1 MRIGGFDTNR
11 SSKSCLVFLVA
22 VILSVTV
29 MVFVPSEESDAEGTI
44 ITDSLIKNG
53 EVYELNT
60 GNYTLAGNENI
71 DKSFYCKGN
80 VTIDLSGSVLD
91 LGSDRITVSPNAV
104 LTIRDSASGGVIKST
119 SGQLLWLK
127 GSLILES
134 GSVETTSYGAVRVD
148 STGSFTMNGGKVV
161 GDPALQS
168 VGGNATIYGGEL
180 YSNGQNESIIAYT
193 KLVIGTSG
201 SESGPIVQSINM
213 YGNAIDFH
221 SGFIGEVSGKLGIGS
236 TFDGYFGSNITNNLP
251 VGMMCIPDGDRY
263 KVDVLTEDKVVAV
276 IGDMQYG
283 SLQVAV
289 SSMKDGDTLTVLRD
303 YVGDAALFFEIS
315 YGTIDLGNYTIRNTK
330 VGSVGIQIKSP
341 SDGSAGTI
349 AIKGTGTIEA
359 PTPIMIGSG
368 NSANCITFLLDE
380 DVVLIPTQGSGS
392 INLGMSVRI
401 PYSETQTNQLINGYF
416 MGVQSGTRYAYS
428 TAASAL
434 ADDDDNTVELYGNY
448 EGNLAVA
455 KEGAS
460 YTIDLRGYTVD
471 GDVVMNADNSELCV
485 VNGRVNGSAL
495 VALSY
500 MGPDYI
506 NVSNCSLE
514 LNDVHIN
521 SNGDCGIVTHGL
533 SDNINITVNGGSI
546 IVPNGLGIYHPS
558 TGNVVLDGVKIKAQ
572 TGIELRKGCL
582 EVGGDTEIVASN
594 TYNAGSTPEGGGS
607 TTLGA
612 AIAIVP
618 YTASIKAVISGG
630 TFIGA
635 VAVSQTNPDSVQ
647 NVHYDITITGGTF
660 ETNDESSDAQ
670 VVVATEA
677 KSFIS
682 GGRFNKALASDAIS
696 GDLVQKEDGFVTDSE
711 AVVVAHI
718 GDTQYYSLGDAVAY
732 AKGGDTIVL
741 CDNVSLTSTLTVSKG
756 ITLDLNGFTIT
767 MSLSGSDYNGLLFT
781 AGESVLKGGEVIDNT
796 SARVSWYAV
805 SVSGPGSK
813 LTVTDV
819 DIRQAASNAVF
830 SYGVHSSSG
839 ATLVLNGG
847 TSISELTDGYCI
859 GAFVDGDGN
868 NTTTLVVEDA
878 SIIMSAYAIA
888 GNGSRDNTF
897 IHVVDGYFSSSLG
910 VAVFHPQKGDMV
922 VDGGTFTGT
931 GGIQF
936 CGAGN
941 LTVNGGT
948 ITGTFR
954 ETEHPFKSPSE
965 SDGSVD
971 DGSAISIISRGGG
984 YQSAG
989 DSINLEINGG
999 TLTSENNNVVS
1010 VYRFQR
1016 VNDKW
1021 VTNESTNI
1029 GSYVG
1034 RIVINDGEFHANG
1047 SKQPIDFEMDD
1058 ARKFVVSGGTFDK
1071 SIDASI
1077 LADGYILVSV
1087 DGGYTPSYAPETGEK
1102 APAVIITAG
1111 GTEIG
1116 KASFEEAVDASK
1128 DGETIVLNESVSIVA
1143 ETVIDKDLVL
1153 DLNGNVLA
1161 LSEEFQISGT
1171 VTIRGGSIVQD
1182 SPCLVNYGIL
1192 YLDGVSV
1199 SGAHIGS
1206 VATGISRSLGS
1217 DVSTQLVIRNCSF
1230 TTSLTTMMAF
1240 GGTVLMENSTFV
1252 VEGSSDMG
1260 FGIIPSGDCD
1270 IMIRN
1275 CVFDYPVSLI
1285 PLDDFWNEG
1294 FSAFTG
1300 TLAVEGGTFNGR
1312 EPYALAEEFSGLK
1325 VSSGTKGVV
1334 TFASELG
1341 YTVTIPEKPSVPVYP
1356 PLDDDDEYVP
1366 IIPPAVNE
1374 VASDDDDHVT
1384 VLACAA
1390 AAVVAALIAA
1400 FLILDRKS

>member
-1 MRIGGFDTNR
+1 M
-11 SSKSCLVFLVA
+11 A
-22 VILSVTV
+22 AILSVTV
-29 MVFVPSEESDAEGTI
+29 IVFVPSEESDADGSGILDELGKLNGDTVNSVTYTLNGDESVQSSITI
-44 ITDSLIKNG
+44 
-53 EVYELNT
+53 T
-60 GNYTLAGNENI
+60 GNNTVTINLNGYTLDLTSKQIIINAGAKVI
-71 DKSFYCKGN
+71 IKD
-80 VTIDLSGSVLD
+80 T
-91 LGSDRITVSPNAV
+91 
-104 LTIRDSASGGVIKST
+104 GVDGLVKST
-119 SGQLLWLK
+119 SGHMFKVKGTLDLLSGSLEAKGYGAVSMQSGGAFTMSGGCISGNPALYGSYGSVTIESGIITTNGGTYYRSIELSGTDLTIGGATMSGPDIESLNLSNNDVIFYSGKIGSVNGVFGAQSVLK
-127 GSLILES
+127 GS
-134 GSVETTSYGAVRVD
+134 
-148 STGSFTMNGGKVV
+148 
-161 GDPALQS
+161 
-168 VGGNATIYGGEL
+168 
-180 YSNGQNESIIAYT
+180 
-193 KLVIGTSG
+193 
-201 SESGPIVQSINM
+201 
-213 YGNAIDFH
+213 
-221 SGFIGEVSGKLGIGS
+221 
-236 TFDGYFGSNITNNLP
+236 FGSSIVDNLP
-251 VGMMCIPDGDRY
+251 VGMKCVSNGTEYVVESLTEEAEAVAKIGDDLY
-263 KVDVLTEDKVVAV
+263 GSVIVAASSMKNGDVLTILQDYIGESTPSIKACEGVV
-276 IGDMQYG
+276 
-283 SLQVAV
+283 
-289 SSMKDGDTLTVLRD
+289 
-303 YVGDAALFFEIS
+303 
-315 YGTIDLGNYTIRNTK
+315 DLGNHSIINTK
-330 VGSVGIQIKSP
+330 SDSYGLKFKTPSSGKS
-341 SDGSAGTI
+341 GTI
-349 AIKGTGTIEA
+349 EVRGTGTISA
-359 PTPIMIGSG
+359 STPIIVGSG
-368 NSANCITFLLDE
+368 NSMNLITFVMGD
-380 DVVLIPTQGSGS
+380 DVKLISTSGAAL
-392 INLGMSVRI
+392 IDWEMSVRLS
-401 PYSETQTNQLINGYF
+401 YSESVTQYLANGGF
-416 MGVQSGTRYAYS
+416 LAEDSGFQYIYS
-428 TAASAL
+428 TASSAL
-434 ADDDDNTVELYGNY
+434 ENDDDNTVTLLGNY
-448 EGNLAVA
+448 KGNLAVA
-455 KEGAS
+455 TKGSEYS
-460 YTIDLRGYTVD
+460 IDLCGHTVD
-471 GDVVMNADNSELCV
+471 GDITIKASDSKLAVFNGI
-485 VNGRVNGSAL
+485 VNGCARVAISTS
-495 VALSY
+495 LSGVY
-500 MGPDYI
+500 D
-506 NVSNCSLE
+506 SNCLLE

-607 TTLGA
+607 TTIGA
-612 AIAIVP
+612 AIALVP

-839 ATLVLNGG
+839 AILVLNGG

-859 GAFVDGDGN
+859 GAFVDGGGN

-878 SIIMSAYAIA
+878 SIITSAYAIA

-936 CGAGN
+936 CGAGK

-954 ETEHPFKSPSE
+954 ETDPPYKSPDE

-984 YQSAG
+984 YQSA
-989 DSINLEINGG
+989 DDRIDLEINGG

-1016 VNDKW
+1016 VNNQW
-1021 VTNESTNI
+1021 VTNESTDIN
-1029 GSYVG
+1029 SYVG
-1034 RIVINDGEFHANG
+1034 SIVINDGEFHAKG

-1153 DLNGNVLA
+1153 DLNGNVLT
-1161 LSEEFQISGT
+1161 LSEEFQISGA

-1240 GGTVLMENSTFV
+1240 GGTVLMENSAFA

-1285 PLDDFWNEG
+1285 PSDDFWNGG

-1312 EPYALAEEFSGLK
+1312 ESYALAEEFSGLK
-1325 VSSGTKGVV
+1325 VSSGTKGAV
-1334 TFASELG
+1334 TFESELG
-1341 YTVTIPEKPSVPVYP
+1341 YTVTIPAKPSVPVYP

-1366 IIPPAVNE
+1366 IIPPVVNE
-1374 VASDDDDHVT
+1374 VASDDDDRVT